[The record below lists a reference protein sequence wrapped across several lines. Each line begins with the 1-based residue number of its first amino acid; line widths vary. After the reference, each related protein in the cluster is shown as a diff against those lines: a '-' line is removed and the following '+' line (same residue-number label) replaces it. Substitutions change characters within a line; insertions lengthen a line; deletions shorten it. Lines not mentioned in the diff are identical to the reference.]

1 MVGDNSSKY
10 EIVIKLKIW
19 IYIGVWK
26 IEFFILK
33 KMSFI
38 NYFYIDIFLV
48 DEDYLGSSR
57 LKI

>member
-26 IEFFILK
+26 IEFFIL
-33 KMSFI
+33 
-38 NYFYIDIFLV
+38 
-48 DEDYLGSSR
+48 
-57 LKI
+57 